1 MNMKSIMTI
10 GIAVILAAVCGCSTT
25 RGPSL
30 NGQDDS
36 RTWAEY
42 QLYRS
47 QERIRNGMSE
57 EKVLGI
63 AGTPDFKKGEVWIW
77 RYQKDNHF
85 TDMKVEFAERK
96 VTQSTISEAIAD

>member
-1 MNMKSIMTI
+1 MTI
-10 GIAVILAAVCGCSTT
+10 GIAVLLAAVCGCGTT

-30 NGQDDS
+30 TGQRDS

-77 RYQKDNHF
+77 RYQKDNTF
-85 TDMKVEFAERK
+85 TDMKVEFNKGR
-96 VTQSTISEAIAD
+96 VTHSTVSEGIAD